1 MSFGRV
7 LNERQGGE
15 SPNRGWIFEAK
26 ENARPIINRKD
37 NNGGS
42 RLRIEKDKQQKLKIV
57 RQSPQK
63 TKPKLVN
70 YNQAKKQVVIDVSD
84 LLKDYEYPPD
94 RIE

>member
-1 MSFGRV
+1 M
-7 LNERQGGE
+7 
-15 SPNRGWIFEAK
+15 
-26 ENARPIINRKD
+26 
-37 NNGGS
+37 
-42 RLRIEKDKQQKLKIV
+42 RIEKDKQQKLKIV